1 MSDKMDLL
9 GICPYV
15 TSQKILTG
23 KWSLLIM
30 FHLSNGPIRF
40 NELQRKL
47 PYLTQ
52 ATLTKQLKSLE
63 ESKLIIRT
71 VYAQIPPKVE
81 YSLSGIGHKFQPVLD
96 SLEIWGKEYIDFL
109 QAKEE

>member
-81 YSLSGIGHKFQPVLD
+81 YSLSEIGHKFQPVLD

-109 QAKEE
+109 QAKEA

>member
-81 YSLSGIGHKFQPVLD
+81 YSLSDIGHKFQPVLD
-96 SLEIWGKEYIDFL
+96 SLEIWGKEYIEHL
-109 QAKEE
+109 KTKKE